1 MSSKSV
7 AVFPCESNSTVT
19 SKRLRCVA
27 VLVVGAAALA
37 PRVVSAQQWVCY
49 TIAAGETAAGAALRI
64 AGNANA
70 RHHERFQIFDP
81 SVSKFVAKS
90 RYDRIR
96 PGWVACTLG
105 QSAPVHLG
113 VAPTATAGQRP
124 HPFLIV
130 PILLL
135 AMSFGL
141 YEFDRRWRLRR
152 EAIIDMTQFGQSVIR
167 EFERPLVQSRD
178 PRPALKSQLRFKPY
192 RSRLE
197 VLLAPAVG
205 RSYPNLSDHRKNVE
219 YDIERVRHAL
229 GDTPF
234 VNDSIRQRGEWV
246 VLSFRKAGAL

>member
-1 MSSKSV
+1 M
-7 AVFPCESNSTVT
+7 TT
-19 SKRLRCVA
+19 KRLRCA
-27 VLVVGAAALA
+27 ALLVVGAAALA
-37 PRVVSAQQWVCY
+37 PRVASAQQWVCHSF
-49 TIAAGETAAGAALRI
+49 APGETAAGAARRI
-64 AGNANA
+64 AGDAKA
-70 RHHERFQIFDP
+70 RHQERFQIFDP
-81 SVSKFVAKS
+81 SVSKFVAKN
-90 RYDRIR
+90 RYGRIR

-113 VAPTATAGQRP
+113 AAATPTAVRRP
-124 HPFLIV
+124 HPLLIV

-141 YEFDRRWRLRR
+141 YEFDRRWRRR
-152 EAIIDMTQFGQSVIR
+152 RAAIIDMAQFGRLVIR
-167 EFERPLVQSRD
+167 EFEKPLVQPRD

-219 YDIERVRHAL
+219 YDMERVQHVL

-234 VNDSIRQRGEWV
+234 VSDSIRQRGEWV